1 MPDRFEITHKDVLGR
16 IGKLITPHG
25 PIETP
30 ALLPVVNP
38 NAALV
43 APDQTRQF
51 GAAAL
56 MTNAYIIYRSPRL
69 QEAALSGGIHQL
81 LGFDGPIMTD
91 SGSFQ
96 LSTYGK
102 IEIRSE
108 EIVAF
113 QRDIGS
119 DIGTPVDIP
128 TPPDVTFERAVREA
142 HVTFERIR
150 EAITCCGTKMLL
162 AAPIQGST
170 HLDLREE
177 QARLLSA
184 LSADVYP
191 IGAVVPLMES
201 YRYTD
206 LSRVIMAC
214 KAGLALD
221 KPVHLFGA
229 GHPITFALAVAL
241 GCDLFDSAAYA
252 LYARAGRYMTTGG
265 TLQLSNLA
273 YLPCSC
279 PVCSAGDLKLTER
292 ELAEHNLWVSF
303 AEINTIKQAII
314 DGQLWELVER
324 RCRYPAL
331 LQALRAIQ
339 KSFASF
345 EAIEPLKR
353 SFLYMCT
360 ESAGRPDVARYFKK
374 LNNLEL
380 TGRVLITTD
389 RKKTR
394 DREHEFDA
402 TLIMKAPFGPYPQEL
417 AETYPIG
424 QSEVPDPD
432 YASIKSAVKNLIALI
447 RSKQFEATFAYD
459 SKWDDIA
466 LTELGS
472 YATLIRL

>member
-1 MPDRFEITHKDVLGR
+1 MTDRFEITHKDVFGR
-16 IGKLITPHG
+16 IGKLDTPHG

-38 NAALV
+38 NVALI
-43 APDQTRQF
+43 APEEMRQF

-56 MTNAYIIYRSPRL
+56 MTNAYIVYRNPRL
-69 QEAALSGGIHQL
+69 KEAALSEGIHKV
-81 LGFDGPIMTD
+81 LGFNGPIMTD

-96 LSTYGK
+96 LSIYGSL
-102 IEIRSE
+102 EIHSE

-119 DIGTPVDIP
+119 DIGTPIDIP
-128 TPPDVTFERAVREA
+128 TPPDVPFERALRELN
-142 HVTFERIR
+142 VTLERIR
-150 EAITCCGTKMLL
+150 EATTCCGAEMLL

-170 HLDLREE
+170 HLDLRERH
-177 QARLLSA
+177 ARLLSE

-201 YRYTD
+201 YRYAD
-206 LSRVIMAC
+206 MSNVIMAC
-214 KAGLALD
+214 KTGLALN

-229 GHPITFALAVAL
+229 GHPMMFALAVAL

-252 LYARAGRYMTTGG
+252 LYARGGRYLTASG
-265 TLQLSNLA
+265 THQLDDLA

-279 PVCSAGDLKLTER
+279 PVCAAGDPKLTER

-303 AEINTIKQAII
+303 AELKTIKQAII

-331 LQALRAIQ
+331 LQALRTIQ
-339 KSFASF
+339 KSCAPF

-353 SFLYMCT
+353 SFLYTCT
-360 ESAGRPDVARYFKK
+360 ESAERPDVTRFLKK

-380 TGRVLITTD
+380 TGRVLITTN

-394 DREHEFDA
+394 DVEHEFDSI
-402 TLIMKAPFGPYPQEL
+402 LLVKAPFGPYPQEL

-432 YASIKSAVKNLIALI
+432 YASIKSAVRNLIALI
-447 RSKQFEATFAYD
+447 RSKNFEATFAYD
-459 SKWDDIA
+459 STWDDGD
-466 LTELGS
+466 LTELSS
-472 YATLIRL
+472 YATLLRV

>member
-1 MPDRFEITHKDVLGR
+1 MPDRFEITHKDVFGR
-16 IGKLITPHG
+16 IGKLTTPHG

-43 APDQTRQF
+43 APDEMRQF
-51 GAAAL
+51 GAVAL
-56 MTNAYIIYRSPRL
+56 ITNAYIVYRNTRL
-69 QEAALSGGIHQL
+69 KEAALSGGIHQL

-96 LSTYGK
+96 LSTYGS
-102 IEIRSE
+102 IEVRSE

-119 DIGTPVDIP
+119 DIGTPIDIP
-128 TPPDVTFERAVREA
+128 TPPDVPFERALRELN
-142 HVTFERIR
+142 VTLERIR
-150 EAITCCGTKMLL
+150 EAMTCCGAEMLL

-170 HLDLREE
+170 HLDLRE
-177 QARLLSA
+177 QHARLLST
-184 LSADVYP
+184 LDADVYP

-201 YRYTD
+201 YRYSD
-206 LSRVIMAC
+206 LSNVIMAC
-214 KAGLALD
+214 KAGLALN

-229 GHPITFALAVAL
+229 GHPMMFALAVAL

-252 LYARAGRYMTTGG
+252 LYARAGRYLTASG
-265 TLQLSNLA
+265 THQLSDLA

-279 PVCSAGDLKLTER
+279 PVCAAGDPKLTER

-303 AEINTIKQAII
+303 AELKTIKQAIV

-331 LQALRAIQ
+331 LQALRTIQ
-339 KSFASF
+339 KSCASF
-345 EAIEPLKR
+345 EAIEPLKC
-353 SFLYMCT
+353 SFLYTST
-360 ESAGRPDVARYFKK
+360 ESAERPDVARFSKK

-380 TGRVLITTD
+380 TGRVLITTN

-394 DREHEFDA
+394 DMEQEFDT
-402 TLIMKAPFGPYPQEL
+402 TLLIKAPFGPYPQEL

-432 YASIKSAVKNLIALI
+432 HASTKSAVRNLIELI
-447 RSKQFEATFAYD
+447 RSKNLEATFAYD
-459 SKWDDIA
+459 DRWNRKD
-466 LTELGS
+466 LVELSS
-472 YATLIRL
+472 YATLLPL